1 MSLSPEHPQND
12 VDWERIEQT
21 HHVVYLVKRAAYE
34 FEFRVPKTRVGFLGA
49 ARAFFHVRFKKETR
63 QPQSFVLS
71 LEELED
77 FYDGLSGLMEYLR
90 YERERHRPELMRWP

>member
-12 VDWERIEQT
+12 VEWERIEQT
-21 HHVVYLVKRAAYE
+21 HQVVYLVKRAAYE
-34 FEFRVPKTRVGFLGA
+34 FAFRVPKTRVGFLGA
-49 ARAFFHVRFKKETR
+49 ARAFFHVRFTKETR
-63 QPQSFVLS
+63 QPQSVVLS

-90 YERERHRPELMRWP
+90 YERERRRPKLIRRP